1 MSLNNR
7 VDRRRLYQQIAD
19 DIERQILDGTLVPDT
34 RLPGEHELA
43 EQYGVSRNVIR
54 EALKRLKEHGLVVI
68 RTGSGTY
75 VSMPTT
81 KTVSQALGRLLQHNL
96 DDYSVSQFYEV
107 RRMLEPEC
115 ARLAAE
121 RGTPRDMDLLIRTL
135 FRMEENQTDSV
146 AWSNADL
153 DFHLAVAETAHNPLV
168 LSILK
173 PLTDTLCK
181 VIKVGY
187 MDPQGTLAGLEAHR
201 QILKSIQS
209 QDPLLAHKA
218 MLEHL
223 IDSQMRVKKLGFH

>member
-1 MSLNNR
+1 MILNRR

-19 DIERQILDGTLVPDT
+19 DIEQQILNGDLEANT

-43 EQYGVSRNVIR
+43 EQYGVSRNVVR

-81 KTVSQALGRLLQHNL
+81 KPISQALGRLLLHNL

-115 ARLAAE
+115 AKLAAE
-121 RGTPRDMDLLIRTL
+121 RGTSEDIDKLMLCLRL
-135 FRMEENQTDSV
+135 MEENQSDSI

-153 DFHLAVAETAHNPLV
+153 DFHIAIAETAHNPLV
-168 LSILK
+168 LSIMK
-173 PLTDTLCK
+173 PLTDSFRK
-181 VIKVGY
+181 VIEAGY

-201 QILKSIQS
+201 QILKSIQIK
-209 QDPLLAHKA
+209 DPLKA
-218 MLEHL
+218 YQSMLEHL
-223 IDSQMRVKKLGFH
+223 IDSQMRVKKLGFQ